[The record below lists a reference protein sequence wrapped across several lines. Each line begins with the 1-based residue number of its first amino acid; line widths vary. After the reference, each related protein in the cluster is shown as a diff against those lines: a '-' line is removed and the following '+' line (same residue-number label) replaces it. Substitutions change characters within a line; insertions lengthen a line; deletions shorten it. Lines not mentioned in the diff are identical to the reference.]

1 MSLTVTSLYSL
12 LVPKMAISLEAAQ
25 RPRESLIGMTLDTR
39 GGSYIF
45 TKVLYRRPDRYVV
58 KAQRTD
64 ALERAHAPS
73 LVIKLSLPSAA
84 RAPEEKLVNKAR
96 AVAIDAGGDS
106 HWVLQHLPRILHS
119 EDLLIVP
126 GSKQAH
132 VADNLHNASGN
143 TCEED
148 CDEKRTLRIVVME
161 ELLPIDTLSNAS
173 DFAQVFFDVLNCH
186 KWLYD
191 NPRILH
197 RDISMSNIMYRFDD
211 DHNVCGVLNDM
222 DLSSDLNDLEDL
234 KATSLRRTGTPP
246 FMAIDLLGKDSHQP
260 EHIYR
265 HDLESLFYVMLILFA
280 RYEFIAA
287 EPNDDRGERLV
298 KRHKA
303 PLSEWFDPTLSW
315 DTLAEKKQ
323 YFITNI
329 PPVTSSLHMNH
340 ILSSSFQG
348 FKPWISRLKNALQDG
363 LGARNRALRD
373 LEEALESGE
382 VPPSFAY
389 ETLGGKVQYSTF
401 FDVMK
406 NFGGKVLRAPPY
418 SLDITATTS
427 LQPTLST
434 TAV

>member
-1 MSLTVTSLYSL
+1 
-12 LVPKMAISLEAAQ
+12 MAISLEAAQ

-106 HWVLQHLPRILHS
+106 HWVLQHLPCILHS
-119 EDLLIVP
+119 EDLPIIP
-126 GSKQAH
+126 GSTQAH
-132 VADNLHNASGN
+132 VAEILHSASGN

-148 CDEKRTLRIVVME
+148 SDEKRTLRIVIME
-161 ELLPIDTLSNAS
+161 ELLPIDTLSSAS

-197 RDISMSNIMYRFDD
+197 RDISMSNIMYRFDN

-222 DLSSDLNDLEDL
+222 DLSSDLEDLEDL

-246 FMAIDLLGKDSHQP
+246 FMAIDLLRKHSVQP
-260 EHIYR
+260 DHLYR
-265 HDLESLFYVMLILFA
+265 HDLESLLYVMLILFTH
-280 RYEFIAA
+280 YELITA
-287 EPNDDRGERLV
+287 EPTSIPINNRGERLV
-298 KRHKA
+298 ERLDA
-303 PLSEWFDPTLSW
+303 PLGQWFDPTLSW
-315 DTLAEKKQ
+315 NTLAEKK
-323 YFITNI
+323 
-329 PPVTSSLHMNH
+329 
-340 ILSSSFQG
+340 LSFLTRPELDDSPFETENMVSASFAD
-348 FKPWISRLKNALQDG
+348 FTDWISD
-363 LGARNRALRD
+363 LRD
-373 LEEALESGE
+373 ALGE
-382 VPPSFAY
+382 GIQGQGKALKQARKDKRVGKAPPRKPFANS
-389 ETLGGKVQYSTF
+389 TLGGKFRYSTF
-401 FDVMK
+401 FNVMK
-406 NFGGKVLRAPPY
+406 NFGDKALRAPPY
-418 SLDITATTS
+418 SLDTNPTT
-427 LQPTLST
+427 
-434 TAV
+434 